1 MKENNTN
8 KRFKIL
14 PDWYFNSS
22 FDKIFI
28 SNYYIIQELKYH
40 KLWIFKIP
48 YYDFLT
54 DDKDNILSF
63 ELVEDAIKYLKE
75 IYNYEYILYIL

>member
-1 MKENNTN
+1 MN

-14 PDWYFNSS
+14 PDWHFSNI
-22 FDKIFI
+22 FDKMSIH
-28 SNYYIIQELKYH
+28 NYYVIQELKYH
-40 KLWIFKIP
+40 KLWVFKIP

-75 IYNYEYILYIL
+75 TYNYEYIL

>member
-14 PDWYFNSS
+14 PDWYCNNN
-22 FDKIFI
+22 FDKICE

-40 KLWIFKIP
+40 KLWLFNIP

-54 DDKDNILSF
+54 DVKDNILSF
-63 ELVEDAIKYLKE
+63 ESSEDAIKYLKE
-75 IYNYEYILYIL
+75 TYNYEYLL